1 MEIIILNKYFANEV
15 DLMAENYKA
24 LTIAG
29 SDTSGGAG
37 MEADLKTFEEMG
49 VYGMVVLTV
58 IVAQN
63 PKDWAHDIFPIELD
77 TVKRQLATVGDGIGI
92 NAMKTGMLS
101 SAKLVDTVEEAI
113 KKYNFKNVVIDPVMV
128 CKGIDAIMVPEAAK
142 AIKAKLIPFAD
153 VVTPNTVEAAYI
165 ADMEKVETVE
175 DIKEACIKINKLGAK
190 NIIIKSGS
198 RVEDDYMVDVL
209 FDGKDF
215 TIERKLKQKN
225 IYNSG
230 AGCTFSAAITAGLAK
245 GLSVNEAF
253 KAAQNFIDKAVANS
267 FKINEFTGAL
277 AHWKTR

>member
-1 MEIIILNKYFANEV
+1 
-15 DLMAENYKA
+15 MALENYKA

-49 VYGMVVLTV
+49 VYGMVALTV

-142 AIKAKLIPFAD
+142 AIKAKLIPCAD

-198 RVEDDYMVDVL
+198 RVEGDYMVDVL